1 LLFYSI
7 PKAFH
12 IPAFDNGILLYI
24 ILASSIY
31 MAWGMVRNR
40 SKDDTSSMG
49 DVLRSSLG
57 MEAEDVE
64 DEDGTPYSGA

>member
-1 LLFYSI
+1 
-7 PKAFH
+7 
-12 IPAFDNGILLYI
+12 
-24 ILASSIY
+24 

-57 MEAEDVE
+57 METEDVE
-64 DEDGTPYSGA
+64 DEDETPYSGA